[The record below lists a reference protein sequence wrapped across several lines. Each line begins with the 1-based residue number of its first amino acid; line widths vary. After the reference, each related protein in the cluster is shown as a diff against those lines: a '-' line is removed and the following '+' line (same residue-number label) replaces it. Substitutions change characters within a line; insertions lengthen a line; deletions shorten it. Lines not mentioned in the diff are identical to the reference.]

1 MSAPEKMDCLD
12 GPCLSHLACQFSGSC
27 RHRRI
32 DSARSYD
39 EAIGECKRRGNLPF
53 KDKEDSA

>member
-1 MSAPEKMDCLD
+1 MSVPDPM
-12 GPCLSHLACQFSGSC
+12 PCLSDEPCPAPIACQFAGSC

-39 EAIGECKRRGNLPF
+39 EALAECKRRGINPF
-53 KDKEDSA
+53 EEKRT